1 MAYLEIIYPVPDSRQ
16 SKDVPESVVLHLDDT
31 CQIDDESIP
40 EEITRM
46 TDDRLYDYEWKDGL
60 VSFTV
65 KDCTIC
71 KTR

>member
-1 MAYLEIIYPVPDSRQ
+1 MASLEIIYPAPDSRQ
-16 SKDVPESVVLHLDDT
+16 SKDVPESVLHLDDT

>member
-1 MAYLEIIYPVPDSRQ
+1 MAYLEIIYPAPDSWQ
-16 SKDVPESVVLHLDDT
+16 SKDVPESVFLHLDDT